1 MKEGEQTFSMHS
13 SLPKD
18 YTDVVHMLA
27 VGELGG
33 SYRDKVLGHNGGM
46 KLDFQREE
54 REEDQ
59 GEEEEGERR
68 MVEEHTV
75 RDYECPAI
83 IFSKKEE
90 KRIYRPWRR
99 SVIVKLLGRRIEY
112 KALETR
118 LKQMRNHKGSSG
130 KNNMTADI
138 NAPTTKVN
146 SITNFTGSIF
156 DSLGDENPE
165 VNGEGIN
172 GEETMKEPKL
182 GDEDMGEVNEN
193 INRMHPKKL
202 KIKRG
207 NGATLA
213 VNEEASPERINKET
227 I

>member
-1 MKEGEQTFSMHS
+1 MQISGMPIEFYDSEILDYIGNRVRKMVKVDKNTLTHERGKYARLCVQVNLAKPLLAMFTIKERKYNIEYEG
-13 SLPKD
+13 L
-18 YTDVVHMLA
+18 HMLCTTCGRFGHYTEGGGQDSNI
-27 VGELGG
+27 VG
-33 SYRDKVLGHNGGM
+33 SNGDG
-46 KLDFQREE
+46 
-54 REEDQ
+54 
-59 GEEEEGERR
+59 
-68 MVEEHTV
+68 
-75 RDYECPAI
+75 
-83 IFSKKEE
+83 
-90 KRIYRPWRR
+90 PWK
-99 SVIVKLLGRRIEY
+99 IVQN
-112 KALETR
+112 TR
-118 LKQMRNHKGSSG
+118 RNHKGSSG